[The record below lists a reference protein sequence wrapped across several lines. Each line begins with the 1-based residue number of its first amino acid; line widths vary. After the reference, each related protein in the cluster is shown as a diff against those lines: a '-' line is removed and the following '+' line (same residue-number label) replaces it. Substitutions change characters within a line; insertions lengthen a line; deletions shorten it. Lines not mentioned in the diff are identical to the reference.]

1 MVAFIQL
8 DFAWWWLF
16 AVFLLWDLSMVGY
29 IASPRVGAISY
40 NVGHSYLGPAA
51 LLALT
56 WAGDARWPA
65 FVALT
70 WAFHIAVDRL
80 LGYGLKFTDRFTH
93 THLGE
98 MGSVSKHPPE
108 HGPIHAASTTAVRR
122 SPVGRSSS
130 GASPSAWVST
140 SAARRGRVMVGRHR

>member
-1 MVAFIQL
+1 MSVALPVWFQRVESAAVAALVVVAFVQL
-8 DFAWWWLF
+8 DFAWWWLL

-29 IASPRVGAISY
+29 LASPKLGAISY
-40 NVGHSYLGPAA
+40 NIGHSYLGPAA

-56 WAGDARWPA
+56 WVGDARWPA

-98 MGSVSKHPPE
+98 LGKDRPRTPT
-108 HGPIHAASTTAVRR
+108 P
-122 SPVGRSSS
+122 
-130 GASPSAWVST
+130 
-140 SAARRGRVMVGRHR
+140 

>member
-1 MVAFIQL
+1 MTQPVALPVWFQRIESAALAVLVVVAFVQL
-8 DFAWWWLF
+8 GFAWWWLI
-16 AVFLLWDLSMVGY
+16 AIFLLWDLSMVGY
-29 IASPRVGAISY
+29 LASPRVGAISY

-51 LLALT
+51 LLALA
-56 WAGDARWPA
+56 WVAAGDARWPV

-98 MGSVSKHPPE
+98 
-108 HGPIHAASTTAVRR
+108 
-122 SPVGRSSS
+122 VGKER
-130 GASPSAWVST
+130 
-140 SAARRGRVMVGRHR
+140 

>member
-1 MVAFIQL
+1 VSVALPVWFQRVESAAVAALVVVAFVQL
-8 DFAWWWLF
+8 DFAWWWLL
-16 AVFLLWDLSMVGY
+16 AVFLVWDLSMVGY
-29 IASPRVGAISY
+29 IASPRLGAISY

-56 WAGDARWPA
+56 WVGDARWPT

-98 MGSVSKHPPE
+98 VGKNRQRTR
-108 HGPIHAASTTAVRR
+108 TT
-122 SPVGRSSS
+122 
-130 GASPSAWVST
+130 
-140 SAARRGRVMVGRHR
+140 

>member
-1 MVAFIQL
+1 VALPVWFQRLESAAVAVLVVVAFVQL
-8 DFAWWWLF
+8 GFAWWWLL

-29 IASPRVGAISY
+29 LVSPKVGAISY
-40 NVGHSYLGPAA
+40 NIGHSYLGPA

-56 WAGDARWPA
+56 WVVASDARWPI

-98 MGSVSKHPPE
+98 
-108 HGPIHAASTTAVRR
+108 
-122 SPVGRSSS
+122 VGNKR
-130 GASPSAWVST
+130 
-140 SAARRGRVMVGRHR
+140 